1 MDFPSVELIGCRYDE
16 ATDDMPGHHAV
27 PRDWREDVFGAMLK
41 AVGCSIYGYPE
52 ENSPLV
58 SAEVHYAEGNFYIG

>member
-27 PRDWREDVFGAMLK
+27 RCVRQHLALRQ
-41 AVGCSIYGYPE
+41 
-52 ENSPLV
+52 
-58 SAEVHYAEGNFYIG
+58 